1 MAFIYLLSGD
11 QKRDGMLGIDEIL
24 SNDQGIKEAI
34 YNTDGYSDGEGFR
47 EFSEPLIRLSLAV
60 LVKTTFRAEF

>member
-1 MAFIYLLSGD
+1 
-11 QKRDGMLGIDEIL
+11 MLGIDEVL
-24 SNDQGIKEAI
+24 SNDQGLKEAI
-34 YNTDGYSDGEGFR
+34 YKTDGFSPDKGFR